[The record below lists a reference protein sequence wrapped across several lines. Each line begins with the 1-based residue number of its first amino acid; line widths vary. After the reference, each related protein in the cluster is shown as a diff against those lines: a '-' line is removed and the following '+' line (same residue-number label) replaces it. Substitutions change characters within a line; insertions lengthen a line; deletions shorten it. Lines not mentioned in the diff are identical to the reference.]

1 MADNERPMVGKA
13 EIVKDLSEALGENK
27 KRSAEILTAV
37 IDTIQ
42 GYLAEGKGVRLIPF
56 GNFHVVTRKERM
68 GRRPGSEE
76 KIPIP
81 ARDVPV
87 FKPGKALKEAVNAK
101 K

>member
-42 GYLAEGKGVRLIPF
+42 GYLSEGKGVR
-56 GNFHVVTRKERM
+56 
-68 GRRPGSEE
+68 
-76 KIPIP
+76 
-81 ARDVPV
+81 
-87 FKPGKALKEAVNAK
+87 
-101 K
+101 

>member
-1 MADNERPMVGKA
+1 MVGKA
-13 EIVKDLSEALGENK
+13 ELVKDLSEALGENK
-27 KRSAEILTAV
+27 KRSAEILAAV

-56 GNFHVVTRKERM
+56 GNFHVVTRNGRK

-76 KIPIP
+76 EIYIE
-81 ARDVPV
+81 AREVPV
-87 FKPGKALKEAVNAK
+87 FKPGKALKDAVNAK